1 MRFSRILPLS
11 RGQVPREARG
21 LFSRCKLNMTTV
33 RKKMDPDSLDM
44 LMFLKANKELWPDA
58 RTVQHLLDSLTPDDW
73 ANADVEDEEE
83 EASEG

>member
-1 MRFSRILPLS
+1 MRFSRPALVTGVA
-11 RGQVPREARG
+11 RGQ
-21 LFSRCKLNMTTV
+21 FSRCELNMTTL

-58 RTVQHLLDSLTPDDW
+58 RTVQHLLDWLTPDNW

-83 EASEG
+83 EAFEG